1 MKIKVLA
8 VGKLKEKAYQDRIGE
23 YVKWINRDIPVEL
36 IFLKDNDK
44 INRKLFAHINSEN
57 HTICLSEEGEKI
69 SSEEFSKL
77 LFNKALDHTFIIGGP
92 DGLTRY
98 IKEKANQIFSLS
110 ELTFPHEMAL
120 LILAEQLYR
129 AVSIKKGRN
138 YHR

>member
-1 MKIKVLA
+1 MKIKILA
-8 VGKLKEKAYQDRIGE
+8 VGKLKEKAYQNRIGE

-44 INRKLFAHINSEN
+44 VNKKLLAHINSKD
-57 HTICLSEEGEKI
+57 HTICLSEEGEI
-69 SSEEFSKL
+69 RSSKELSKL
-77 LFNKALDHTFIIGGP
+77 LFDKALNYTFIIGGQ
-92 DGLTRY
+92 DGLPTY

-120 LILAEQLYR
+120 LILTEQLYR
-129 AVSIKKGRN
+129 AVSIERGRN

>member
-44 INRKLFAHINSEN
+44 INKKLLAHINSED

>member
-8 VGKLKEKAYQDRIGE
+8 VGKLKEKAYQNRIDE
-23 YVKWINRDIPVEL
+23 YVKWINKDVPVEI

-44 INRKLFAHINSEN
+44 VNKKLVAHINPKD
-57 HTICLSEEGEKI
+57 HTICLSEEGEKK
-69 SSEEFSKL
+69 SSKEFSKL

-92 DGLTRY
+92 DGLPRY

-120 LILAEQLYR
+120 LILTEQLYR
-129 AVSIKKGRN
+129 AISIEKGRN

>member
-1 MKIKVLA
+1 MKIKILA
-8 VGKLKEKAYQDRIGE
+8 VGKLKEKSYQNRIGE

-44 INRKLFAHINSEN
+44 INKRLLAHINPKG
-57 HTICLSEEGEKI
+57 HTICLSEEGEKR
-69 SSEEFSKL
+69 SSREFSKL
-77 LFNKALDHTFIIGGP
+77 LFNKDLDHTFIIGGP
-92 DGLTRY
+92 DGLPKY

-129 AVSIKKGRN
+129 AVSIEKGRN

>member
-1 MKIKVLA
+1 MKIKILA
-8 VGKLKEKAYQDRIGE
+8 VGKLKEKAYQDRIRE
-23 YVKWINRDIPVEL
+23 YVKWINRDIPAEL

-44 INRKLFAHINSEN
+44 VNKKLLAHINTKV
-57 HTICLSEEGEKI
+57 HTICLSEEGKKR
-69 SSEEFSKL
+69 SSKDFSKL

-92 DGLTRY
+92 DGLPRY
-98 IKEKANQIFSLS
+98 IKEKTDQILSLS

-129 AVSIKKGRN
+129 AVSIEKGRN

>member
-1 MKIKVLA
+1 MKIKILA
-8 VGKLKEKAYQDRIGE
+8 VGKLKEKAYQNRIGE

-44 INRKLFAHINSEN
+44 VNKKILAHINSKDY
-57 HTICLSEEGEKI
+57 TICLSEEGEKR
-69 SSEEFSKL
+69 SSKEFSKL

-92 DGLTRY
+92 DGLPKY

-120 LILAEQLYR
+120 LIFAEQLYR
-129 AVSIKKGRN
+129 AVSIEKGRN

>member
-1 MKIKVLA
+1 MKVKILA
-8 VGKLKEKAYQDRIGE
+8 VGKLKEKTYQNRIGE

-44 INRKLFAHINSEN
+44 INKKLLAHINSEY

-69 SSEEFSKL
+69 SSKEFSKL

-92 DGLTRY
+92 DGLTKY
-98 IKEKANQIFSLS
+98 IKKKANQIISLS

-129 AVSIKKGRN
+129 AVSIEKGRN

>member
-1 MKIKVLA
+1 MKIKILA
-8 VGKLKEKAYQDRIGE
+8 VGKLKEKAYQNRIDE

-69 SSEEFSKL
+69 SSKEFSKL
-77 LFNKALDHTFIIGGP
+77 LFNKVLDHTFIIGGP
-92 DGLTRY
+92 DGLPRY
-98 IKEKANQIFSLS
+98 IKERANQIFSLS

-129 AVSIKKGRN
+129 AVSIKKGTS

>member
-44 INRKLFAHINSEN
+44 INKKLLAHINSED

-129 AVSIKKGRN
+129 AVSIEKGRN

>member
-1 MKIKVLA
+1 MKVKILA
-8 VGKLKEKAYQDRIGE
+8 VGKLKEKTYQNRIGE

-44 INRKLFAHINSEN
+44 INRKLLAHINSEN

-69 SSEEFSKL
+69 SSKEFSKL

-129 AVSIKKGRN
+129 AVSIEKGRN

>member
-1 MKIKVLA
+1 MKIKILA
-8 VGKLKEKAYQDRIGE
+8 VGKLKEKAYQNRIGE

-44 INRKLFAHINSEN
+44 VNKKLLAHINSKD
-57 HTICLSEEGEKI
+57 HTICLSEEGEKR
-69 SSEEFSKL
+69 SSKEFSKL

-92 DGLTRY
+92 DGLSSY

-110 ELTFPHEMAL
+110 KLTFPHEMAL
-120 LILAEQLYR
+120 LILVEQLYR
-129 AVSIKKGRN
+129 AVSIEKRRN

>member
-8 VGKLKEKAYQDRIGE
+8 VGKLKEKTYRNRIGE

-44 INRKLFAHINSEN
+44 VNKKLLAHINPKH
-57 HTICLSEEGEKI
+57 HTICLSEEGEKR
-69 SSEEFSKL
+69 SSKEFSKL

-92 DGLTRY
+92 DGLPRY
-98 IKEKANQIFSLS
+98 IKEKTDQILSLS

-129 AVSIKKGRN
+129 AVSIEKGRN

>member
-1 MKIKVLA
+1 MKIKILV
-8 VGKLKEKAYQDRIGE
+8 VGKLKEKAYQNRIDE

-36 IFLKDNDK
+36 IFLKDNNK
-44 INRKLFAHINSEN
+44 INKKLLAHINSED
-57 HTICLSEEGEKI
+57 HTICLSEEGEKR
-69 SSEEFSKL
+69 SSKEFSKL
-77 LFNKALDHTFIIGGP
+77 LFNIDLDHTFIIGGP
-92 DGLTRY
+92 DGLPKH

-110 ELTFPHEMAL
+110 GLTFPHEMAL

>member
-1 MKIKVLA
+1 MDPLSATSALPGSHIIS
-8 VGKLKEKAYQDRIGE
+8 GKLLNFK
-23 YVKWINRDIPVEL
+23 
-36 IFLKDNDK
+36 
-44 INRKLFAHINSEN
+44 
-57 HTICLSEEGEKI
+57 
-69 SSEEFSKL
+69 FSKL

-92 DGLTRY
+92 DGLPRY

-129 AVSIKKGRN
+129 AVSIEKGRN

>member
-1 MKIKVLA
+1 MKIKILA
-8 VGKLKEKAYQDRIGE
+8 VGKLKEKAYQNRIGE

-44 INRKLFAHINSEN
+44 VNKKLLAHINSKE
-57 HTICLSEEGEKI
+57 HIICLSEEGEKK
-69 SSEEFSKL
+69 SSKEFSTL
-77 LFNKALDHTFIIGGP
+77 LFNKALSHTFIIGGP
-92 DGLTRY
+92 DGLSRY

-129 AVSIKKGRN
+129 AVSIEKGSN

>member
-1 MKIKVLA
+1 MKIKILA
-8 VGKLKEKAYQDRIGE
+8 VGKLKEKAYQDRVGE

-36 IFLKDNDK
+36 IFLKNNDK
-44 INRKLFAHINSEN
+44 VNKKLLAHINPKN
-57 HTICLSEEGEKI
+57 HTICLSEEGEKR
-69 SSEEFSKL
+69 SSKEFSKL
-77 LFNKALDHTFIIGGP
+77 LFNKAIGHTFIIGGP
-92 DGLTRY
+92 DGLPEY

-129 AVSIKKGRN
+129 AVSIERGRN

>member
-1 MKIKVLA
+1 MKVKILA
-8 VGKLKEKAYQDRIGE
+8 VGKLKEKTYQNRIGE

-44 INRKLFAHINSEN
+44 INRKLLAHINSEN

-69 SSEEFSKL
+69 SSKEFSKL

-92 DGLTRY
+92 DGLPKY

-129 AVSIKKGRN
+129 AVSIKKGSN

>member
-1 MKIKVLA
+1 MKIKILA
-8 VGKLKEKAYQDRIGE
+8 IGKLKEKAYQNRIGE

-44 INRKLFAHINSEN
+44 INKKLLAHINSAD
-57 HTICLSEEGEKI
+57 HTICLSEEGDKI
-69 SSEEFSKL
+69 PSKEFSKF

-92 DGLTRY
+92 DGLPRY
-98 IKEKANQIFSLS
+98 IKEKANHIFSLS
-110 ELTFPHEMAL
+110 ELTFPHELAL

-129 AVSIKKGRN
+129 AVSIEKGRN

>member
-1 MKIKVLA
+1 MKIKILA
-8 VGKLKEKAYQDRIGE
+8 VGKLKEKAYQNRIGE

-44 INRKLFAHINSEN
+44 INKKLLAHINSAD
-57 HTICLSEEGEKI
+57 HTICLSEEGDKR
-69 SSEEFSKL
+69 SSKEFSKL
-77 LFNKALDHTFIIGGP
+77 LFYKDLNHTFIIGGP
-92 DGLTRY
+92 DGLPRY

-129 AVSIKKGRN
+129 AVSIEKGRN

>member
-1 MKIKVLA
+1 MKVKILA
-8 VGKLKEKAYQDRIGE
+8 VGKLKEKTYQNRIGE

-44 INRKLFAHINSEN
+44 INRKLLAHINSEN

-69 SSEEFSKL
+69 SSKEFSKL

-92 DGLTRY
+92 DGLTKY
-98 IKEKANQIFSLS
+98 IKKKANQIISLS

>member
-8 VGKLKEKAYQDRIGE
+8 VGKLKEKAYQNRIDE
-23 YVKWINRDIPVEL
+23 YVKWINRDISVEL

-44 INRKLFAHINSEN
+44 VNKKLLAHINPKD
-57 HTICLSEEGEKI
+57 HTICLSEEGEKM
-69 SSEEFSKL
+69 SSKEFSKL

-92 DGLTRY
+92 DGLPRY
-98 IKEKANQIFSLS
+98 IKEKTDQILSLS

-129 AVSIKKGRN
+129 AVSIEKGRN

>member
-1 MKIKVLA
+1 MKIKILA
-8 VGKLKEKAYQDRIGE
+8 VGKFKEKTYQNRILE

-44 INRKLFAHINSEN
+44 VNKKLLAHINSKD
-57 HTICLSEEGEKI
+57 HTICLSEEGEKR
-69 SSEEFSKL
+69 SSKEFSKL
-77 LFNKALDHTFIIGGP
+77 LFSRDLDHTFIIGGP
-92 DGLTRY
+92 DGLPKY

-120 LILAEQLYR
+120 LIFAEQLYR
-129 AVSIKKGRN
+129 AVSIEKERN

>member
-1 MKIKVLA
+1 MKVKILA
-8 VGKLKEKAYQDRIGE
+8 VGKLKEKTYQNRIGE

-44 INRKLFAHINSEN
+44 INRKLLAHINSEN

-69 SSEEFSKL
+69 SSKEFSKL

-92 DGLTRY
+92 DGLTKY
-98 IKEKANQIFSLS
+98 IKKKANQIISLS

-129 AVSIKKGRN
+129 AVSIEKGRN

>member
-1 MKIKVLA
+1 MKIKILA
-8 VGKLKEKAYQDRIGE
+8 VGKLKEKAYQNRIGE

-36 IFLKDNDK
+36 IFLKDNEK
-44 INRKLFAHINSEN
+44 INKKLLAHINSEY

-69 SSEEFSKL
+69 SSKEFSKL

-92 DGLTRY
+92 DGLKRY

>member
-1 MKIKVLA
+1 MKIKILA
-8 VGKLKEKAYQDRIGE
+8 VGKLKEKTYRNRIAE

-44 INRKLFAHINSEN
+44 VNKKLLAHINPKD
-57 HTICLSEEGEKI
+57 HTICLSEEGEKR
-69 SSEEFSKL
+69 SSKEFSKL
-77 LFNKALDHTFIIGGP
+77 LFDKALDHTFIIGGP
-92 DGLTRY
+92 DGLPRY
-98 IKEKANQIFSLS
+98 IKEKTDQILSLS

-129 AVSIKKGRN
+129 AVSIEKGRN

>member
-1 MKIKVLA
+1 MKIKILA
-8 VGKLKEKAYQDRIGE
+8 VGKLKEKAFQSRIVE
-23 YVKWINRDIPVEL
+23 YIKWINKDVPVEL

-44 INRKLFAHINSEN
+44 VNRKLLENIKSRN
-57 HTICLSEEGEKI
+57 HTICLSEEGEKR
-69 SSEEFSKL
+69 SSKEFSKL
-77 LFNKALDHTFIIGGP
+77 LFNSALDHIFIIGGP
-92 DGLTRY
+92 NGLPKY

-129 AVSIKKGRN
+129 AVSIEKGRN